1 MDTSVIEPLESNASV
16 SAAQAPASD
25 PAPAAH
31 VPCPSCG
38 STSPPSSAAVVTG
51 RDPSAGPVVSSASW
65 VYAIGRIEPRFPRIS
80 VEKEFLQV
88 VAQSSKLQGMSDAQV
103 RHHVLSSAENAY
115 LLRQMCWVLTI
126 QGQDTYILTPRD
138 PIDLRLLAHSVRT
151 DPGPGDLDIVIGAK
165 GPVAPSPMCNGLQV
179 PIVFFDQIY
188 SFDRESLLKE
198 LPRPEGANAKGFA
211 AAAAELFDRMML
223 LAANPGSSN
232 RTRAFNY
239 LAARYP
245 RLYHAVAEAH
255 DRDES
260 LTAVDVRSSSLS
272 GAREIVDVVLSFTN
286 RRTDVISKQFV
297 RVDVTDEFPFL
308 VTKLSPYYDC

>member
-138 PIDLRLLAHSVRT
+138 PIDLRLLAHSVRA

-255 DRDES
+255 DR
-260 LTAVDVRSSSLS
+260 
-272 GAREIVDVVLSFTN
+272 
-286 RRTDVISKQFV
+286 
-297 RVDVTDEFPFL
+297 
-308 VTKLSPYYDC
+308 

>member
-1 MDTSVIEPLESNASV
+1 MDASDIDTPD
-16 SAAQAPASD
+16 SDAALSSAQAPESR

-31 VPCPSCG
+31 IPCPSCG
-38 STSPPSSAAVVTG
+38 SGAPPSTAAVVTG
-51 RDPSAGPVVSSASW
+51 RDQSAGPVVNPAMW

-88 VAQSSKLQGMSDAQV
+88 VARSSQRQGMTDAQI

-115 LLRQMCWVLTI
+115 LLRQMCWVLAI

-165 GPVAPSPMCNGLQV
+165 GPVAPSQMCNGLQV

-188 SFDRESLLKE
+188 SFDRESLLRE
-198 LPRPEGANAKGFA
+198 LPKLEGADAQSFA
-211 AAAAELFDRMML
+211 GAAAELFDRMML
-223 LAANPGSSN
+223 LAANPGSSS
-232 RTRAFNY
+232 RTRALNY

-245 RLYHAVAEAH
+245 RLYHTVAEAH
-255 DRDES
+255 HRDES
-260 LTAVDVRSSSLS
+260 LSAVDVRSSALS
-272 GAREIVDVVLSFTN
+272 GARDIVDVVLSFTN

-308 VTKLSPYYDC
+308 VTKLSPYYDV